1 MENKLSKESCPYL
14 LQHKNNPVNWFAWG
28 IDAFA
33 ESKARDVP
41 ILLSVGYSSC
51 HWCHVME
58 YESFENEEIAKTM
71 NDNFVSVKV
80 DREERPDIDS
90 IYMSAVQSMTGQGG
104 WPLTVFLTS
113 EGLPFFG
120 GTYYP
125 PEPRG
130 GMPGF
135 GQILSAISD
144 AYKNRRPEIEESGS
158 YLREH
163 IKASITET
171 NATKNFDSVLLDRAY
186 EQLLA
191 QYDWEWGGFGS
202 SIKFPQSMAL
212 EFLLRYHLNHPDSRA
227 LEMVE
232 TSLQKMASGGMYD
245 QLGGGFHRYS
255 TDKKWLVPHFEKM
268 LYDNALLS
276 RLYTHVFQITGKN
289 FYLDVAE
296 DIYEYVDR
304 DMTDENGLF
313 YSAEDADS
321 EGQEGTYYLWG
332 PNEFR
337 RYLTDMEMTQLRST
351 FSLSEE
357 GDFEGKSILH
367 YDPKGLNMGFLGTE
381 DPDLLNIRQKLADI
395 RNNRPK
401 PFKDNKS
408 LLSWNALMSLSFID
422 GYLIAKD
429 ERWLEKAKLNIN
441 SLLDIINSN
450 SGLFHSSKKGQV
462 GSYGY
467 LEDYSA
473 LILAMLAM
481 HEATLDLEWL
491 GKAEKIAEILV
502 TLFWNGHES
511 RLYDTP
517 ANGDK
522 LIIRPS
528 ESYDNATPSGS
539 SMTAEALFKLSLI
552 TDNKEYLNIVI
563 SLLRSIA
570 TIAGEHPVS
579 FGNWLCIYD
588 SYIYPTIEI
597 AIIADDP
604 KHALKMRDCLY
615 ESYIPNHIFCG
626 NAYFSHTEK
635 TRNKWNTYP
644 LLNDREP
651 ETDIAMAYLCENYVC
666 ELPVSSATELL
677 QLIRQKTKMS

>member
-1 MENKLSKESCPYL
+1 MANKLSKESSPYL

-28 IDAFA
+28 VDAFA

-41 ILLSVGYSSC
+41 ILLSVGYSAC

-135 GQILSAISD
+135 TQILLAISD

-171 NATKNFDSVLLDRAY
+171 PAASNFEPGLLDQAY
-186 EQLLA
+186 EQLLT
-191 QYDWEWGGFGS
+191 QYDWEWGGFGN

-212 EFLLRYHLNHPDSRA
+212 EFLLRYHLKHPDSRA
-227 LEMVE
+227 LKMVE
-232 TSLQKMASGGMYD
+232 ISLQKMASGGMYD
-245 QLGGGFHRYS
+245 HLGGGFHRYS

-276 RLYTHVFQITGKN
+276 RLYVHAFQVTGNN
-289 FYLDVAE
+289 FYLRVAK
-296 DIYEYVDR
+296 DIYEYIDR

-313 YSAEDADS
+313 CSAEDADS
-321 EGQEGTYYLWG
+321 EGEEGTHYLWD

-337 RYLTDMEMTQLRST
+337 RHLTDSEMTLFKST
-351 FSLSEE
+351 FSLGEE
-357 GDFEGKSILH
+357 GDFEGKTILH
-367 YDPKGLNMGFLGTE
+367 YNPKEMDSGFLGKE
-381 DPDLLNIRQKLADI
+381 NPDLLDIRKKLVDI
-395 RNNRPK
+395 RNSRPK

-422 GYLIAKD
+422 GYLITKD

-441 SLLDIINSN
+441 SLLNLTDSN
-450 SGLFHSSKKGQV
+450 SGLFHSSKKGQI

-502 TLFWNGHES
+502 ALFWNGHES

-517 ANGDK
+517 ANGDE

-552 TDNKEYLNIVI
+552 TDNKEYLNILI
-563 SLLRSIA
+563 SLLGPIA
-570 TIAGEHPVS
+570 TIASEHPVS

-615 ESYIPNHIFCG
+615 KSYIPNHIFCG

-635 TRNKWNTYP
+635 ARNKWNTYP

-666 ELPVSSATELL
+666 ELPVSTATELL
-677 QLIRQKTKMS
+677 QLIRQKTQVS